1 MFASRV
7 SVWYRTHHPLET
19 EAEWRGSLTSTLALA
34 RPLSFFVSTSY
45 DKMTEGSRAVKISV
59 HMLPETRLEL
69 KLSALHTD
77 SATSRR
83 SYFAF
88 SFFLAVFEGNS
99 YRYLEAERE
108 IPHKCKRDYGFSDNI
123 IQFQCLL
130 WVSVT
135 VAYFMLEIYQYSRLH
150 AYT

>member
-7 SVWYRTHHPLET
+7 SYISVWYRPHHPLGI
-19 EAEWRGSLTSTLALA
+19 EAEWSVSLTSTLALA

-45 DKMTEGSRAVKISV
+45 DKMTEGNRTVKISV
-59 HMLPETRLEL
+59 HMLPETMLEL

-83 SYFAF
+83 SYFPF

-108 IPHKCKRDYGFSDNI
+108 TPHKCEIRCKRDYRFSDNM

-130 WVSVT
+130 WISVT
-135 VAYFMLEIYQYSRLH
+135 AFNIYPYSRLG
-150 AYT
+150 

>member
-1 MFASRV
+1 M
-7 SVWYRTHHPLET
+7 
-19 EAEWRGSLTSTLALA
+19 
-34 RPLSFFVSTSY
+34 STSY

-59 HMLPETRLEL
+59 HMLPETMLEL

-108 IPHKCKRDYGFSDNI
+108 IPHKCEVGVNGTTDLVITLYNSVFALG
-123 IQFQCLL
+123 C
-130 WVSVT
+130 VT
-135 VAYFMLEIYQYSRLH
+135 VAYFMLEIYPYSRLH